1 MLSKLQIVQSQRVL
15 SRTLLPFVHTGNL
28 GQGHN
33 VVYDIRYIFLQLSHL
48 HAFLLH
54 LFSMQQPVLQCPQQ
68 LLAPPILLQTVLLH
82 LLLAPLR

>member
-1 MLSKLQIVQSQRVL
+1 MLSKLQIVQRQLVL
-15 SRTLLPFVHTGNL
+15 SRTLLSFVHTGNS
-28 GQGHN
+28 GYG
-33 VVYDIRYIFLQLSHL
+33 IRYILLQLSHL

-54 LFSMQQPVLQCPQQ
+54 LFPIQQPVLQCPQQ